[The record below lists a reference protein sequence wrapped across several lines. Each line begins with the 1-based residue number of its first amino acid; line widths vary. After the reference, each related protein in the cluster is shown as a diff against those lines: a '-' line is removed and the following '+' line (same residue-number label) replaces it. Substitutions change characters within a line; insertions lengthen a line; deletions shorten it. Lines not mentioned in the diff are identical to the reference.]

1 MLMISHD
8 LNVIRSIC
16 DRVIVMYKGDIV
28 ETGEAKE
35 VLTHPKHAYTKTLV
49 ASIPDNTNEGNKEKL
64 VLKAEDIKLSFK
76 EKGTAVYQKKREK
89 EVLKGVSFEV
99 YDGEILGVV
108 GESGCGKST
117 LARVITGLYKHYDG
131 KLSMTCKKPQMVFQD
146 PFGSLN
152 PSRRLGWILE
162 EPLKLRGIK
171 DKKERSRLVDE
182 MLVEIGLDSSYKKRY
197 AKELSGGQ
205 RQRISIGLAL
215 LTGSDFIVADE
226 PVSALDV
233 TVQGQILKLLLK
245 MHEEKNLTMMF
256 ISHDLEVVR
265 RVCTRVI
272 VMYMGEIVEMADSE
286 EIYTNPQHPYTKK
299 LLAAALDGGKL

>member
-1 MLMISHD
+1 MDNTILKVKD
-8 LNVIRSIC
+8 LSINFETKHGLVRAV
-16 DRVIVMYKGDIV
+16 DRVSFDI
-28 ETGEAKE
+28 
-35 VLTHPKHAYTKTLV
+35 
-49 ASIPDNTNEGNKEKL
+49 
-64 VLKAEDIKLSFK
+64 
-76 EKGTAVYQKKREK
+76 EKGQVFA
-89 EVLKGVSFEV
+89 L
-99 YDGEILGVV
+99 V